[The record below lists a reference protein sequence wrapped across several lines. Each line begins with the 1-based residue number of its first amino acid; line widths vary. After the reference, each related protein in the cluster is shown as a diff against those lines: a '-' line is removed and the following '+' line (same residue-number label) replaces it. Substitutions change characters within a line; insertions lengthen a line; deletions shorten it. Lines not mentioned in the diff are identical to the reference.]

1 MTAPAVHLYP
11 APAHPD
17 LLSAAAEIRA
27 VNAMNGWG
35 HAFNPHI
42 NRDTIGG
49 YLALIH
55 TEVTEAALEEKAA
68 AQARELGDVIVR
80 ALDLVTLCI
89 GAGATAPE
97 LYFEHSLDTLPE
109 TDMVNPRRVPG
120 VMAREYLRLLIDA
133 AMEDWRKVGTD
144 AEPTE
149 GVRLALTAVVT
160 RLFLVVAYAAQMIR
174 ELGGTPSVIV
184 AEIVEK
190 NRQRGLRHG
199 GRRT

>member
-1 MTAPAVHLYP
+1 MTAPAVNLYP
-11 APAHPD
+11 APPHTD
-17 LLSAAAEIRA
+17 LLGAAAEIRA

-35 HAFNPHI
+35 LGFDPAG

-55 TEVTEAALEEKAA
+55 TEVTEAALEKQAA
-68 AQARELGDVIVR
+68 GQARELGDVIVR
-80 ALDLVTLCI
+80 ALDLVTLC
-89 GAGATAPE
+89 GSAGAITSPLFQA
-97 LYFEHSLDTLPE
+97 HALDTLPE
-109 TDMVNPRRVPG
+109 TDHVPPGRVPG

-144 AEPTE
+144 VPQAQGLP
-149 GVRLALTAVVT
+149 LALTAVST

-184 AEIVEK
+184 AEIVEA